1 MIGMLWYTWTAR
13 SVSMRIRKTVEQDY
27 APSAGNASCYPR
39 KVYTEVYAEPLDY
52 PALGNG
58 RIVKA
63 IVESELA
70 VGADQLG
77 SEIRYR
83 LLDQNVASYDLNGNP
98 VPAASDVKDT
108 QENAQELY
116 LNMYRLVKKSG

>member
-1 MIGMLWYTWTAR
+1 MKKIISFLLAGAVLLPGA
-13 SVSMRIRKTVEQDY
+13 VSAAFVKSDKLFNDY
-27 APSAGNASCYPR
+27 DRYAV
-39 KVYTEVYAEPLDY
+39 VYIEVYAKPLDY